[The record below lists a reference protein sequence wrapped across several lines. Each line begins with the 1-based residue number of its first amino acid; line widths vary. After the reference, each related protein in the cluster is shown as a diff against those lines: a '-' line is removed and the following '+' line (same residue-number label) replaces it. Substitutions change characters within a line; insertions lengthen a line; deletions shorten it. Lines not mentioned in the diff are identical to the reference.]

1 MYGRCYLRQSQCL
14 RWQVNLLLDECVCVW
29 HTVTL
34 RPNTVC
40 NFRSDAALA
49 YIPVHLDFSAA
60 VLPSGAAAVLLL
72 LQDVYAPQEHLL
84 PSHSTPGS
92 HSGTLYSVT
101 CFKLIFT
108 FYIMYTYTHTII
120 CNGATDAWHT
130 VKWKCDVMCISSDCS
145 LA

>member
-1 MYGRCYLRQSQCL
+1 MAYG
-14 RWQVNLLLDECVCVW
+14 DAVCD
-29 HTVTL
+29 
-34 RPNTVC
+34 
-40 NFRSDAALA
+40 FRSDAALA

-92 HSGTLYSVT
+92 HSGTLYSVI
-101 CFKLIFT
+101 CFKFIFT
-108 FYIMYTYTHTII
+108 FYIIYTYTHTII
-120 CNGATDAWHT
+120 CKGVTDAWNT
-130 VKWKCDVMCISSDCS
+130 VKWEYAVGCISSDCS

>member
-1 MYGRCYLRQSQCL
+1 M
-14 RWQVNLLLDECVCVW
+14 W

-34 RPNTVC
+34 RLNAVC
-40 NFRSDAALA
+40 DFRSDAALA
-49 YIPVHLDFSAA
+49 DIPVLHDFSAA

-101 CFKLIFT
+101 CSK
-108 FYIMYTYTHTII
+108 TIYS
-120 CNGATDAWHT
+120 GYG
-130 VKWKCDVMCISSDCS
+130 KY
-145 LA
+145 